1 MRRPLTAHILTADG
15 YLGAAV
21 KDAAGADVYP
31 KAAVRLVVIPQGA
44 KTLQLRDGGAAG
56 TIKFEIASGANHP
69 FVVSFAPDFLSFDTD
84 CYVNI
89 TGAGTYCIYTG

>member
-31 KAAVRLVVIPQGA
+31 KAAVRVVVVPKAGRLI
-44 KTLQLRDGGAAG
+44 LRDGGSGG
-56 TIKFEIASGANHP
+56 TIKFDVTAAVAHP
-69 FVVSFAPDFLSFDTD
+69 FAVSFAPDFLPFDTD
-84 CYVNI
+84 CYADI
-89 TGAGTYCIYTG
+89 TGAGSYCIYTG